1 MDGQSRS
8 LEMFARDIAEG
19 LMTLNPITIKKFE
32 TDQYKPLLGFIRK
45 IMNDIR
51 MEGFPNNQPD
61 LIRKRNA
68 RLLRLNQSISMLE
81 NIAREKKVKL

>member
-1 MDGQSRS
+1 MDGQLRS
-8 LEMFARDIAEG
+8 LEMFAKDIAEG
-19 LMTLNPITIKKFE
+19 LLTLNPISIKKFE

-45 IMNDIR
+45 AMNDIR
-51 MEGFPNNQPD
+51 VEGFPHSQPD

-68 RLLRLNQSISMLE
+68 RLLRLNQSVSMLE